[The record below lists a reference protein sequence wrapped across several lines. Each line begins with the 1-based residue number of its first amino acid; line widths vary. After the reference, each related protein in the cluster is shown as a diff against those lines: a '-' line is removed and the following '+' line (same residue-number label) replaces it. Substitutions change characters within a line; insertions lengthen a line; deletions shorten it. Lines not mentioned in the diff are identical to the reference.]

1 MYIRLTKEIRE
12 GIKLNTLGGV
22 EDPGKIKETVK
33 RNRGVRFPF
42 TKGRVLEVSDETG
55 RKYIEAEVAEPH
67 DGPADPGI
75 PLPPPSPEQLR
86 KAAAELVALAEQAEA
101 EKASAP
107 KS

>member
-1 MYIRLTKEIRE
+1 MHIRLLKDIFE

-22 EDPGKIKETVK
+22 EDPGKIKETIK

-42 TKGRVLEVSDETG
+42 TEGRVLEVSDETG
-55 RKYIEAEVAEPH
+55 RKYIEAKVAEAH

-75 PLPPPSPEQLR
+75 PLPPPSPEALR
-86 KAAAELVALAEQAEA
+86 KLAAELTAKAEEI

-107 KS
+107 AS